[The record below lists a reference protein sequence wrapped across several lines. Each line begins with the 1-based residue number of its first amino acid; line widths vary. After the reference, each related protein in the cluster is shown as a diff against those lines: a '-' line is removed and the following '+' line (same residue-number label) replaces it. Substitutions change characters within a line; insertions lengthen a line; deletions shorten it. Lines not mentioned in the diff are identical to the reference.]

1 MPWGEGATY
10 YAVCA
15 FRKSNAPRGAYV
27 PQLLFSM
34 AFVAPAQVTFL
45 GREHG
50 VPVRRP
56 SFRQE
61 LSREASP
68 MTCARA

>member
-1 MPWGEGATY
+1 MPWDKGATY

-34 AFVAPAQVTFL
+34 ACVAPARVTFR
-45 GREHG
+45 GRG
-50 VPVRRP
+50 RGAPVRRP

-61 LSREASP
+61 LSRKA
-68 MTCARA
+68 